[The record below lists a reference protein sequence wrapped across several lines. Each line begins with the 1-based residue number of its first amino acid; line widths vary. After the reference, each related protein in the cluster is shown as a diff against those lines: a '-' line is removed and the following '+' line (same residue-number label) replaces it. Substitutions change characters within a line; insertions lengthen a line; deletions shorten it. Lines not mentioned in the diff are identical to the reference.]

1 LTESAGERGHTP
13 SLHLLRAVAQNGS
26 LSKVF
31 VDPLSLVPFLPRFGF
46 IYFNITLMMIM
57 SRIFCMRAALLTPPP
72 LLRE

>member
-1 LTESAGERGHTP
+1 
-13 SLHLLRAVAQNGS
+13 LHLLRAVAQNGS

-31 VDPLSLVPFLPRFGF
+31 VDQLDPLSLVPFLPRFGF
-46 IYFNITLMMIM
+46 IYFNITLMMMIM